1 MTLLNPIWLWALG
14 GLTIPIAI
22 HLLSRKEGKTIRIG
36 SIRFLTETSTSKFSS
51 IRLNEILLLAVR
63 SLLVVLIVLFLAS
76 LLLPTVKNKDSKK
89 WVVVEKGLDDNA
101 QIKKFLD
108 SLQKDDY
115 EIRRLSAGFSLLED
129 DTVTQSPDYYK
140 LSEELSQQ
148 NSVQS
153 VVLASNR
160 LSNFK
165 GKRIPLPDNIIWLS
179 YPASSVEN
187 LPTDS
192 VLYPDT
198 VRIML
203 AYDQEFEYDRKIM
216 RAALHALQDTA
227 PAKIIIE
234 ETDVNKFTS
243 SNSNW
248 LIWLSTDDTR
258 YTGKSLRF
266 KKDIANDLIVQEGKN
281 QWVLTKRLHEGNAVE
296 HHLSAQLMS
305 MLFNE
310 EIKQELRNQDKR
322 TISDEL
328 VWSTDASATITDIR
342 KAGQSADKIL
352 ILLILLVFTAERI
365 IAFYRNQ

>member
-51 IRLNEILLLAVR
+51 IRLNEIVLLAVR

-76 LLLPTVKNKDSKK
+76 LLLPAVKNKDSKK

-266 KKDIANDLIVQEGKN
+266 KKDVASDLIVQEGKN
-281 QWVLTKRLHEGNAVE
+281 QWLLTKRLHEGNAVE
-296 HHLSAQLMS
+296 QHVSVQLMS

-310 EIKQELRNQDKR
+310 EIRQGLRNQDKR
-322 TISDEL
+322 IISDEL
-328 VWSTDASATITDIR
+328 VWSTDASATVTDIR

-352 ILLILLVFTAERI
+352 ILLIVLLFTAERI

>member
-22 HLLSRKEGKTIRIG
+22 HLLSRKEGKTIRVG

-51 IRLNEILLLAVR
+51 IRLNEIVLLAVR

-76 LLLPTVKNKDSKK
+76 LLSPAVKSKDSKK

-266 KKDIANDLIVQEGKN
+266 KKDVASDLIVQEGKN
-281 QWVLTKRLHEGNAVE
+281 QWLLTKRLHEGNAVE
-296 HHLSAQLMS
+296 QHVSVQLMS

-310 EIKQELRNQDKR
+310 EIRQGLRNQDKR
-322 TISDEL
+322 IISDEL
-328 VWSTDASATITDIR
+328 VWSTDASATVTDIR

-352 ILLILLVFTAERI
+352 ILLIVLLFTAERI

>member
-22 HLLSRKEGKTIRIG
+22 HLLSRKEGKTIRVG

-51 IRLNEILLLAVR
+51 IRLNEIVLLAIR
-63 SLLVVLIVLFLAS
+63 SLLVVLMVLFLAS
-76 LLLPTVKNKDSKK
+76 LLLPKVKSKDSKK
-89 WVVVEKGLDDNA
+89 WVVVEKGLEDNA
-101 QIKKFLD
+101 QLKKFLD

-115 EIRRLSAGFSLLED
+115 EIRRLSTGFSFLKD

-148 NSVQS
+148 NFVQT
-153 VVLASNR
+153 VVLANNT

-165 GKRIPLPDNIIWLS
+165 GKRIPLPDNITWLS
-179 YPASSVEN
+179 YPTSSVEN

-192 VLYPDT
+192 VVYPDT

-203 AYDQEFEYDRKIM
+203 AYDQEFEYDGNIM
-216 RAALHALQDTA
+216 RAALNALQDAA

-234 ETDVNKFTS
+234 ETDSNELKN
-243 SNSNW
+243 SNSDW
-248 LIWLSTDDTR
+248 LIWLSADDTR
-258 YTGKSLRF
+258 YNGKSLRF
-266 KKDIANDLIVQEGKN
+266 KKDVASDLIVQEGKN
-281 QWVLTKRLHEGNAVE
+281 QWLLTKRLHEGNAVE
-296 HHLSAQLMS
+296 QHVSVQLMS

-310 EIKQELRNQDKR
+310 EIRQELRIQDKR

-328 VWSTDASATITDIR
+328 VWSTDARATITDIR
-342 KAGQSADKIL
+342 QAGQAADKIL
-352 ILLILLVFTAERI
+352 ILLIVLVFTAERI

>member
-22 HLLSRKEGKTIRIG
+22 HLLSRKEGKTIRVG

-51 IRLNEILLLAVR
+51 IRLNEIVLLAVR
-63 SLLVVLIVLFLAS
+63 SLLVVLIVLFLAC
-76 LLLPTVKNKDSKK
+76 LLSPAVKSKDSKK

-129 DTVTQSPDYYK
+129 DTVTQYPDYYK

-148 NSVQS
+148 NTVQS
-153 VVLASNR
+153 IVLASNT

-179 YPASSVEN
+179 YPTSSVEN

-203 AYDQEFEYDRKIM
+203 AYDQEFEYDR
-216 RAALHALQDTA
+216 
-227 PAKIIIE
+227 
-234 ETDVNKFTS
+234 
-243 SNSNW
+243 
-248 LIWLSTDDTR
+248 
-258 YTGKSLRF
+258 
-266 KKDIANDLIVQEGKN
+266 
-281 QWVLTKRLHEGNAVE
+281 
-296 HHLSAQLMS
+296 
-305 MLFNE
+305 
-310 EIKQELRNQDKR
+310 
-322 TISDEL
+322 
-328 VWSTDASATITDIR
+328 
-342 KAGQSADKIL
+342 
-352 ILLILLVFTAERI
+352 
-365 IAFYRNQ
+365 